1 MLSAVAAV
9 LSLHAAPR
17 AVLSLHA
24 TPRAVLSV
32 HAAPRAQF
40 RRSAGR
46 MAVSDLDDA
55 TRVRNE
61 AEHNEECEASEARFF
76 HSRASATTSP
86 PVEFD
91 CYSFP
96 GPSYLGADA
105 LPPDKFGADE
115 LARVTIKPLIS
126 AAECASMIADA
137 EAHASWHTAGRSA
150 HYASRAGASVSIL
163 DLPDALALVNSKL
176 LPALLPALGDAFP
189 TGMLNADIR
198 LQEARLVKYNATAGQ
213 TELGMHRDGPVV
225 TATVALNAPQ
235 EYEGGGTLIEALAA
249 AAFRVER
256 GCAVLHPGSVRHGGA
271 ELTSGVRYILVC
283 FLFDATVVDHDRR
296 CLLRANA
303 ALSKALS
310 ANRGSEFSVA
320 LLREAVAEFDRSLLC
335 GNAEKA
341 ESAHV
346 GRGHALLELG
356 ETAAAVAAL
365 EAAVERAPRNAF
377 GLSTLAAA
385 RKALGDVDGAC
396 AAGRAACDADARS
409 AVARNNLGLLLL
421 DGKGRPDEAMAVFA
435 EGLEIDPDD
444 PELLVNCG
452 VAAADLGAI
461 PTAIKLFA
469 AALEASPSHERARQN
484 LAACVAMGG

>member
-1 MLSAVAAV
+1 
-9 LSLHAAPR
+9 
-17 AVLSLHA
+17 
-24 TPRAVLSV
+24 
-32 HAAPRAQF
+32 
-40 RRSAGR
+40 

-61 AEHNEECEASEARFF
+61 AEHNEECEASESRFF
-76 HSRASATTSP
+76 HSPASATTSP

-105 LPPDKFGADE
+105 LPPDNFAADE

-126 AAECASMIADA
+126 ATECASMIADA

-235 EYEGGGTLIEALAA
+235 EYEGGGTLIEALGTAGQPANGAPDAA
-249 AAFRVER
+249 AAFRVPR

-484 LAACVAMGG
+484 LAACVAMGYEL

>member
-1 MLSAVAAV
+1 M
-9 LSLHAAPR
+9 
-17 AVLSLHA
+17 
-24 TPRAVLSV
+24 
-32 HAAPRAQF
+32 
-40 RRSAGR
+40 
-46 MAVSDLDDA
+46 
-55 TRVRNE
+55 
-61 AEHNEECEASEARFF
+61 
-76 HSRASATTSP
+76 
-86 PVEFD
+86 
-91 CYSFP
+91 
-96 GPSYLGADA
+96 
-105 LPPDKFGADE
+105 
-115 LARVTIKPLIS
+115 
-126 AAECASMIADA
+126 
-137 EAHASWHTAGRSA
+137 
-150 HYASRAGASVSIL
+150 
-163 DLPDALALVNSKL
+163 
-176 LPALLPALGDAFP
+176 
-189 TGMLNADIR
+189 
-198 LQEARLVKYNATAGQ
+198 
-213 TELGMHRDGPVV
+213 
-225 TATVALNAPQ
+225 
-235 EYEGGGTLIEALAA
+235 
-249 AAFRVER
+249 
-256 GCAVLHPGSVRHGGA
+256 LHPGSVRHGGA
-271 ELTSGVRYILVC
+271 ELTAGVRYILVC

-444 PELLVNCG
+444 PELLRQLRRRRRRPRRDPDG
-452 VAAADLGAI
+452 DQALRGGARGE
-461 PTAIKLFA
+461 P
-469 AALEASPSHERARQN
+469 EPRAR
-484 LAACVAMGG
+484 AAEPGRVRGDGMSWPDFPHFRPPNWHV

>member
-1 MLSAVAAV
+1 
-9 LSLHAAPR
+9 
-17 AVLSLHA
+17 
-24 TPRAVLSV
+24 
-32 HAAPRAQF
+32 
-40 RRSAGR
+40 
-46 MAVSDLDDA
+46 
-55 TRVRNE
+55 
-61 AEHNEECEASEARFF
+61 
-76 HSRASATTSP
+76 
-86 PVEFD
+86 
-91 CYSFP
+91 
-96 GPSYLGADA
+96 
-105 LPPDKFGADE
+105 
-115 LARVTIKPLIS
+115 
-126 AAECASMIADA
+126 
-137 EAHASWHTAGRSA
+137 
-150 HYASRAGASVSIL
+150 
-163 DLPDALALVNSKL
+163 
-176 LPALLPALGDAFP
+176 
-189 TGMLNADIR
+189 MLNADIR

-235 EYEGGGTLIEALAA
+235 EYEGGGTLIEALGTAGQPANGAPDSA

-356 ETAAAVAAL
+356 EVAAAVAAL

>member
-1 MLSAVAAV
+1 
-9 LSLHAAPR
+9 
-17 AVLSLHA
+17 
-24 TPRAVLSV
+24 
-32 HAAPRAQF
+32 
-40 RRSAGR
+40 

-55 TRVRNE
+55 TRMRNE
-61 AEHNEECEASEARFF
+61 AEHNEECEASESRFF
-76 HSRASATTSP
+76 HSPASATTSP

-105 LPPDKFGADE
+105 LPPDNFGADE
-115 LARVTIKPLIS
+115 LARVSLTPLLS
-126 AAECASMIADA
+126 ADECASMIADA

-163 DLPDALALVNSKL
+163 DLPDALALVNERL

-235 EYEGGGTLIEALAA
+235 EYEGGGTLIEALSKRGAPDAA

-484 LAACVAMGG
+484 LAACVAMG

>member
-1 MLSAVAAV
+1 
-9 LSLHAAPR
+9 
-17 AVLSLHA
+17 
-24 TPRAVLSV
+24 
-32 HAAPRAQF
+32 
-40 RRSAGR
+40 

-61 AEHNEECEASEARFF
+61 AEHNEECEASESRFF
-76 HSRASATTSP
+76 HSPASATTSP

-105 LPPDKFGADE
+105 LPPDNFAADE

-126 AAECASMIADA
+126 ATECASMIADA

-163 DLPDALALVNSKL
+163 DLPDALALVNERL

-235 EYEGGGTLIEALAA
+235 EYEGGGTLIEALGWDAA

-271 ELTSGVRYILVC
+271 ELTAGIRYILVC

-484 LAACVAMGG
+484 LAACVAMGYEL